1 MALTALERGNG
12 SSFTP
17 LAWPA
22 MLSAMANLLRWL
34 GTKRSPPLPLAA
46 ENKGNE
52 DAMATKPTTDGA
64 AKKAP
69 AAKPAA
75 KKVNPALMKPMT
87 PSHELA
93 AIVGKDPLPR
103 PHVVSK
109 VWDYIKKHN
118 LQNPTNKREILADKK
133 LQAVFEKDRASMFE
147 MNKHLSR
154 HLK

>member
-1 MALTALERGNG
+1 
-12 SSFTP
+12 
-17 LAWPA
+17 
-22 MLSAMANLLRWL
+22 MANLLLRWP
-34 GTKRSPPLPLAA
+34 GTERSLPLPHAA
-46 ENKGNE
+46 EKKGNE
-52 DAMATKPTTDGA
+52 DAMATKGTTDGA

-69 AAKPAA
+69 AAKTAA

-103 PHVVSK
+103 PQVVSK
-109 VWDYIKKHN
+109 VWDYIKKHK
-118 LQNPTNKREILADKK
+118 LQNPANKREILADSK
-133 LQAVFEKDRASMFE
+133 LKAVFEKDKASMFE